1 MHAGVA
7 HVRRLCKLTSIE
19 QKGATVMHGSTAA
32 IAINNAGA
40 ATARSRCIEFKWPFV
55 RQLREQGRIRVV
67 KVHIDGDVADRST
80 KALTAPKRTE
90 FKDMMVSEN
99 IVGATRMHK
108 VAQALCRV
116 HYNLNARGSTLLLVK
131 ATMSRLRMLQ
141 RTQVL
146 NTDF

>member
-1 MHAGVA
+1 MHAGAA
-7 HVRRLCKLTSIE
+7 HVRRLCKLLGIG
-19 QKGATVMHGSTAA
+19 QKEANVMYGSTAA
-32 IAINNAGA
+32 IAMNNAGA
-40 ATARSRCIEFKWPFV
+40 ATARSRRIEIKWPFV
-55 RQLREQGRIRVV
+55 RQLKEQSRVRVV
-67 KVHIDGDVADRST
+67 KVRTGGEVADRLT
-80 KALTAPKRTE
+80 KVLAAPKRTK